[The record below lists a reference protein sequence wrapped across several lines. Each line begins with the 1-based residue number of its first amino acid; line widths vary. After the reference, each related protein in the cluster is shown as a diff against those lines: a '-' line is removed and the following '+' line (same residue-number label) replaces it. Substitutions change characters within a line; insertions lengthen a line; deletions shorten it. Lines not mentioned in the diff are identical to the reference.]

1 MELVKNLVK
10 NYSKI
15 SSRIFLK
22 VQVLD
27 AHLETFKENMGAYS
41 RGLRTRMRLPVHL
54 LVLVPLLLTAVAE
67 SETKNERDPFTY
79 DYKTLRIGGLV
90 FAGVLF
96 ILGIMIILSR
106 KCRCKFNQH
115 QRIGEP
121 VIEEGSLRASIRRLS
136 SRRL

>member
-1 MELVKNLVK
+1 MLLHNGNK
-10 NYSKI
+10 
-15 SSRIFLK
+15 
-22 VQVLD
+22 
-27 AHLETFKENMGAYS
+27 
-41 RGLRTRMRLPVHL
+41 TRMRLPVHL

-79 DYKTLRIGGLV
+79 DMKNPEDRCMTDYKTLRIGGLV

>member
-1 MELVKNLVK
+1 MLLHNGNK
-10 NYSKI
+10 
-15 SSRIFLK
+15 
-22 VQVLD
+22 
-27 AHLETFKENMGAYS
+27 
-41 RGLRTRMRLPVHL
+41 TRMRLPVHL

>member
-1 MELVKNLVK
+1 MW
-10 NYSKI
+10 
-15 SSRIFLK
+15 
-22 VQVLD
+22 
-27 AHLETFKENMGAYS
+27 
-41 RGLRTRMRLPVHL
+41 LPAQL
-54 LVLVPLLLTAVAE
+54 LVLAPLLLAAVAE
-67 SETKNERDPFTY
+67 PETKNERDPFTY

-121 VIEEGSLRASIRRLS
+121 IIEEGSLRASIRRLS